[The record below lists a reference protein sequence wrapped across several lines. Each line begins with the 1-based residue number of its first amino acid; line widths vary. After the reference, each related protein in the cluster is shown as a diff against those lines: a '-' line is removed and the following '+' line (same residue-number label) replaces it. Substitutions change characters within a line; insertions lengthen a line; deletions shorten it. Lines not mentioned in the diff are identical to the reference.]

1 MKQTIEDV
9 LIAKKYNLI
18 KEAFN
23 SSNRNDYKRDVDD
36 VNDDE
41 FIALVLIEKPSDI
54 TSFKIVAMWEDD
66 HTTCLGLQVNG
77 IYFGVWWRYKTD
89 DNGDP
94 KIPKELRGELT
105 PKLQQTVFNV
115 LQMWLKNGNLAEDG
129 GPRDSTVVD
138 GYRKQRQVKDNIS
151 KNNQSGWEM

>member
-1 MKQTIEDV
+1 MKQIKEDQF
-9 LIAKKYNLI
+9 IAKEYNLI

-23 SSNRNDYKRDVDD
+23 SSDRNDYMRTVDD

-41 FIALVLIEKPSDI
+41 FKALVLIEKPSDI
-54 TSFKIVAMWEDD
+54 TSFEIADMWDDD

-77 IYFGVWWRYKTD
+77 IYFGVWWMYETD
-89 DNGDP
+89 DNDEP
-94 KIPKELRGELT
+94 KMPKELRGNLT
-105 PKLQQTVFNV
+105 PKLQQTVFYI